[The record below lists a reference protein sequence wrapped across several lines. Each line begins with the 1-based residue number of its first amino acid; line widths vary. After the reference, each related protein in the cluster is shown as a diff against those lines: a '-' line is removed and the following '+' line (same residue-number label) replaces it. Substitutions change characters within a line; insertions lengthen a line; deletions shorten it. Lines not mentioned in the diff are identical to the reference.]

1 MLFTRNTKNEACRY
15 ATCHPCHMMHNVPP
29 PSKRSTWPAPCT
41 GPPPVN
47 FVYRIF
53 VVNNNTCS
61 RCEDDVEVRREAA
74 RLLFALS
81 LNELNKLDVAGV
93 GGTGGSSG
101 DGGGGGDG
109 GTAEVATDL
118 VALARSD
125 DPSCARNA
133 VGALAN
139 LSENDATHERLLG
152 WGAGFLS
159 KLALENAPPD
169 GTGEGLANEE
179 SQNDRDSR
187 SMAKAGEENGDAS
200 GGAGSSMDVGL
211 VREVTRCL
219 ANLAGNYA
227 THEKLLDGGA
237 ADALVGS
244 LKRVDAVTARF
255 AALGLANLAGQ
266 VGGRAG
272 RPGRRERIGSNKLA
286 RCTDAPCT
294 GLQVV
299 CPQDTYP

>member
-1 MLFTRNTKNEACRY
+1 M
-15 ATCHPCHMMHNVPP
+15 
-29 PSKRSTWPAPCT
+29 
-41 GPPPVN
+41 
-47 FVYRIF
+47 
-53 VVNNNTCS
+53 
-61 RCEDDVEVRREAA
+61 RREAA

-93 GGTGGSSG
+93 DDAGGSS
-101 DGGGGGDG
+101 DGGGVGEGNPA
-109 GTAEVATDL
+109 TAEVATDL

-159 KLALENAPPD
+159 KLALEN
-169 GTGEGLANEE
+169 GGEGDTNAENANGG
-179 SQNDRDSR
+179 SADG
-187 SMAKAGEENGDAS
+187 MVAGGDGQMEARAS
-200 GGAGSSMDVGL
+200 GGGMDVGL

-244 LKRVDAVTARF
+244 LKREDAVTARF

-266 VGGRAG
+266 VGGVVPNNEYKLFLSKKVG
-272 RPGRRERIGSNKLA
+272 RWQPFDSCFLPCAHSWFFYAFVVLRRGNCRWSP
-286 RCTDAPCT
+286 TDRYLSRGHKIAS
-294 GLQVV
+294 LSREFQS
-299 CPQDTYP
+299 

>member
-1 MLFTRNTKNEACRY
+1 M
-15 ATCHPCHMMHNVPP
+15 
-29 PSKRSTWPAPCT
+29 
-41 GPPPVN
+41 
-47 FVYRIF
+47 
-53 VVNNNTCS
+53 CS
-61 RCEDDVEVRREAA
+61 RCEDDIEVRREAA

-93 GGTGGSSG
+93 GGISGSSG
-101 DGGGGGDG
+101 DDGGGGGGEDG
-109 GTAEVATDL
+109 ATAEVATDL

-125 DPSCARNA
+125 DPPCARNA

-159 KLALENAPPD
+159 KLALDNPPPEGAGMGGLAIEENAA
-169 GTGEGLANEE
+169 GGE
-179 SQNDRDSR
+179 S
-187 SMAKAGEENGDAS
+187 GDAS
-200 GGAGSSMDVGL
+200 GGGGGAGGNADVGL

-244 LKRVDAVTARF
+244 LKREDAVTARF

-266 VGGRAG
+266 VGGRESKEVEQTLLAAATLSVLVL
-272 RPGRRERIGSNKLA
+272 PRILI
-286 RCTDAPCT
+286 
-294 GLQVV
+294 
-299 CPQDTYP
+299 

>member
-1 MLFTRNTKNEACRY
+1 MSLARRRRMGSFSPNTKHVGAPNTSHMPCYMRSLSQKESMSCPVHRPP
-15 ATCHPCHMMHNVPP
+15 ATLSPFLLK
-29 PSKRSTWPAPCT
+29 PSHL
-41 GPPPVN
+41 
-47 FVYRIF
+47 
-53 VVNNNTCS
+53 CS
-61 RCEDDVEVRREAA
+61 HVRHTATTLRCEDDVEVRREAA

-93 GGTGGSSG
+93 GGIGGSSG
-101 DGGGGGDG
+101 DGGGGDG
-109 GTAEVATDL
+109 ATAEVATDL

-125 DPSCARNA
+125 DPSCARSA

-159 KLALENAPPD
+159 KLALENPPPE
-169 GTGEGLANEE
+169 GAGMGGLAFEENTAGGESGGEGNA
-179 SQNDRDSR
+179 
-187 SMAKAGEENGDAS
+187 
-200 GGAGSSMDVGL
+200 DVGL

-244 LKRVDAVTARF
+244 LKREDAVTARF

-266 VGGRAG
+266 VGGRGSIKFERTALAATTTLVI
-272 RPGRRERIGSNKLA
+272 PRETIR
-286 RCTDAPCT
+286 
-294 GLQVV
+294 
-299 CPQDTYP
+299 

>member
-1 MLFTRNTKNEACRY
+1 M
-15 ATCHPCHMMHNVPP
+15 
-29 PSKRSTWPAPCT
+29 
-41 GPPPVN
+41 
-47 FVYRIF
+47 
-53 VVNNNTCS
+53 
-61 RCEDDVEVRREAA
+61 RREAA

-93 GGTGGSSG
+93 DMGGSSS
-101 DGGGGGDG
+101 GGGGGG
-109 GTAEVATDL
+109 ANPATAEVANDL

-125 DPSCARNA
+125 DPSCACNA

-152 WGAGFLS
+152 WGASFLS
-159 KLALENAPPD
+159 ELALENAPTPD
-169 GTGEGLANEE
+169 EGGGGGAANKEDANGGSPGEMVEGGDGQPATEGM
-179 SQNDRDSR
+179 R
-187 SMAKAGEENGDAS
+187 SME
-200 GGAGSSMDVGL
+200 VGL

-244 LKRVDAVTARF
+244 LKREDAVTARF

-266 VGGRAG
+266 VGGIVSTLHFG
-272 RPGRRERIGSNKLA
+272 YKLFVPGTSVGGQSFKPCSYSWALTPWLFCRGASNCRLFA
-286 RCTDAPCT
+286 SP
-294 GLQVV
+294 
-299 CPQDTYP
+299 